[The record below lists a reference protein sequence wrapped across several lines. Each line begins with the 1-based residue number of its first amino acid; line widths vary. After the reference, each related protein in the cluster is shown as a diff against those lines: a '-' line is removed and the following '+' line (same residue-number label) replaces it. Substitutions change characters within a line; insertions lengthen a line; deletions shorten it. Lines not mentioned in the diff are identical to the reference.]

1 VKSTP
6 DVEAA
11 EPELTIRRPTR
22 EDAIVRARAHFV
34 AGERVEMQGLAAEL
48 DIGRTTLY
56 RWTGERDQLMGEI
69 IGRLVDEW
77 VASVESQATGTGVAR
92 LLETLRRFLELAA
105 GSPPLTAFTERE
117 PGLALRVL
125 MDRGGRVAERSRDAL
140 RRNIEEA
147 IPTLEVPP
155 DIIEAISMTAT
166 SLVWANIAAAQEPDI
181 DGAITV
187 ANTLLSA
194 CESPS

>member
-1 VKSTP
+1 VTTGQA
-6 DVEAA
+6 DQN
-11 EPELTIRRPTR
+11 ELGFRRPTR

-34 AGERVEMQGLAAEL
+34 AGERVEMQALAAEL

-56 RWTGERDQLMGEI
+56 RWIGERDQLIGLI

-77 VASVESQATGTGVAR
+77 VATVEAQATGSGVAR
-92 LLETLRRFLELAA
+92 LLDTLRRFLELAA
-105 GSPPLTAFTERE
+105 RSAPLTAFTQRE

-125 MDRGGRVAERSRDAL
+125 MDRDGWVAERAQDAL
-140 RRNIEEA
+140 RRNIDEA

-166 SLVWANIAAAQEPDI
+166 TLVWANIATGKQPDI

-187 ANTLLSA
+187 AKTLLA
-194 CESPS
+194 AYESTA

>member
-1 VKSTP
+1 
-6 DVEAA
+6 
-11 EPELTIRRPTR
+11 
-22 EDAIVRARAHFV
+22 
-34 AGERVEMQGLAAEL
+34 MQGLAAEL

-155 DIIEAISMTAT
+155 DIVEAISMTAT
-166 SLVWANIAAAQEPDI
+166 SLVWANIAAGQEPDI

-187 ANTLLSA
+187 AHTLLSA

>member
-1 VKSTP
+1 VQ
-6 DVEAA
+6 A
-11 EPELTIRRPTR
+11 EEHELTIRRPTR
-22 EDAIVRARAHFV
+22 EDAISLARAHFV

-105 GSPPLTAFTERE
+105 SSPPLTAFTERE

-140 RRNIEEA
+140 RRNIHEA

-166 SLVWANIAAAQEPDI
+166 SLVWANIAAGHEPDI

-187 ANTLLSA
+187 ANTLLRA

>member
-11 EPELTIRRPTR
+11 EPELTIRRPMR
-22 EDAIVRARAHFV
+22 EDAIVLARAHFV
-34 AGERVEMQGLAAEL
+34 AGERVEMQRLAAEL
-48 DIGRTTLY
+48 NIGRTTLY

-77 VASVESQATGTGVAR
+77 VASVESQATGTGVSR
-92 LLETLRRFLELAA
+92 LLDTLRRFLELAA
-105 GSPPLTAFTERE
+105 ASSPLTAFTERE

-140 RRNIEEA
+140 RRNIDEA
-147 IPTLEVPP
+147 IPTLDVPP
-155 DIIEAISMTAT
+155 DIVEAISMTAT
-166 SLVWANIAAAQEPDI
+166 SLVWANVAAGQEPDI